1 MVKEGYSWIGS
12 TYRTGGYG
20 VRLAAKDVDVSR
32 EIFWTQFGRPRMT
45 ILHGQSYGGNV
56 VAKLAETAALDE
68 KGQVLYDG
76 VMLTGGAVGKR
87 LDTYDQ
93 LINLR
98 VIYQY
103 FCKNLPYPNEEQYP
117 AWQGLPKQS
126 TSPRSEARRR
136 VNECTGVDQKAEART
151 VQQARHLKAILG
163 ATKLTERE
171 FAHRME
177 LTTFRFQD
185 VVHNF
190 LGGKNPFTNT
200 MTVYRGSGD
209 DDALNRGVE
218 RFSGDVQARDLISF
232 DSDVRGT
239 LVAPTITLQ
248 ARYDPIVSYRA
259 QAHFKNVVAQAG
271 QSHLLF
277 QLLTSEDQHSGL
289 SDSQYLATLAT
300 LVDWIGSKQRPTLKK
315 VRGTCES
322 YALKSGKQCF
332 LIDNEAE

>member
-1 MVKEGYSWIGS
+1 
-12 TYRTGGYG
+12 
-20 VRLAAKDVDVSR
+20 
-32 EIFWTQFGRPRMT
+32 
-45 ILHGQSYGGNV
+45 
-56 VAKLAETAALDE
+56 
-68 KGQVLYDG
+68 
-76 VMLTGGAVGKR
+76 
-87 LDTYDQ
+87 
-93 LINLR
+93 
-98 VIYQY
+98 
-103 FCKNLPYPNEEQYP
+103 
-117 AWQGLPKQS
+117 
-126 TSPRSEARRR
+126 

-151 VQQARHLKAILG
+151 AHQAGHLKAILG

-190 LGGKNPFTNT
+190 LGGKNPFTNIT
-200 MTVYRGSGD
+200 TVYCGSGD

-218 RFSGDVQARDLISF
+218 RFSGDVQARDLISY

-300 LVDWIGSKQRPTLKK
+300 LVDWIGNKRRPTLKK

-322 YALKSGKQCF
+322 YALKSDKKCF
-332 LIDNEAE
+332 FIENEAE

>member
-1 MVKEGYSWIGS
+1 
-12 TYRTGGYG
+12 
-20 VRLAAKDVDVSR
+20 
-32 EIFWTQFGRPRMT
+32 
-45 ILHGQSYGGNV
+45 
-56 VAKLAETAALDE
+56 
-68 KGQVLYDG
+68 
-76 VMLTGGAVGKR
+76 
-87 LDTYDQ
+87 
-93 LINLR
+93 
-98 VIYQY
+98 
-103 FCKNLPYPNEEQYP
+103 
-117 AWQGLPKQS
+117 
-126 TSPRSEARRR
+126 
-136 VNECTGVDQKAEART
+136 
-151 VQQARHLKAILG
+151 
-163 ATKLTERE
+163 
-171 FAHRME
+171 ME

-332 LIDNEAE
+332 FIENEAE